1 MKLIYIFIFIVLLIY
16 LGMDHQTPFIN
27 DLPYTEKKV
36 DLGEKTY
43 RPYHIQYLPRKT
55 YMKRSIY
62 P

>member
-1 MKLIYIFIFIVLLIY
+1 MLIY